1 MRALI
6 RRRRV
11 FLLALAGLGALVA
24 YCEFVKPLL
33 NPLSRSSDQIAAC
46 LREQTPR
53 GTPRAEWKCSSKRGG
68 WPRGGVRFE
77 KVGDPLIE
85 VRVGHYSGCI
95 LDVAVFTVWQS
106 GKTCLATCLKSLT
119 GMSSRFTA
127 ENS

>member
-33 NPLSRSSDQIAAC
+33 NPLSRSSDQIAAS
-46 LREQTPR
+46 LREQTPP
-53 GTPRAEWKCSSKRGG
+53 GTPRAEVEALVRERG

-85 VRVGHYSGCI
+85 VKVGHYSGCV
-95 LDVAVFTVWQS
+95 LDVAVFACWEFDADNRVRTIRVT
-106 GKTCLATCLKSLT
+106 KLIVNAL
-119 GMSSRFTA
+119 
-127 ENS
+127 